1 MKGEG
6 SDVLFG
12 GGERCVCLQGS
23 YCVIGFSKKVLRA
36 VVVSIGGRGR
46 SSGDLEGGVR
56 QWVGSGH
63 PYA

>member
-1 MKGEG
+1 M
-6 SDVLFG
+6 
-12 GGERCVCLQGS
+12 CVCLQGS
-23 YCVIGFSKKVLRA
+23 YCVIGFSKKVLRV

-46 SSGDLEGGVR
+46 ISGDLEGGVR